1 MMEAQTKQENHG
13 SLRFYGKH
21 AKINKQ
27 IQIQIFE
34 FFITFVTNLS
44 KLDQSWDLK
53 KGKTDK
59 IKCS

>member
-1 MMEAQTKQENHG
+1 MMEAQTKQVNHG

-34 FFITFVTNLS
+34 FFIPFAVLS
-44 KLDQSWDLK
+44 FCHQLV
-53 KGKTDK
+53 K
-59 IKCS
+59 IGPILRFEEG